1 VFTTR
6 DAWADILQ
14 IVLKDEESS
23 HAWLVP
29 VIVPWLIWVRRRRL
43 RYCHPEGQWI
53 GPWTIAL
60 GWGLYSYGDAHS
72 YQVFWH
78 GGALMVAL
86 GCLLTVSGRQ
96 VLVQLLPAFAALAF
110 VVPVPGRIR
119 QAIAIPM
126 ETLSAQIAEACF
138 TMLGVH
144 VERSGNMLS
153 LNSCDIAIAEA
164 CNGMRMVFSLAAVSF
179 AFAFGMPL
187 RGYARVVVLLACPIS
202 AVTCNVLRLVPTVW
216 LYATYPGRWA
226 DLFHDL
232 SGWTMLAVAF
242 LLLLGILRAFRW
254 ALVPVTQYSLAY
266 D

>member
-1 VFTTR
+1 VATTF
-6 DAWADILQ
+6 DAWAD
-14 IVLKDEESS
+14 VLHIIMKDEESS

-29 VIVPWLIWVRRRRL
+29 IIATWLIWVRRRRL
-43 RYCHPEGQWI
+43 RYCHPEGHWI
-53 GPWTIAL
+53 GPLAVAA
-60 GWGLYSYGDAHS
+60 GWLLYAYGNAHS

-78 GGALMVAL
+78 GGALLLTV

-96 VLVQLLPAFAALAF
+96 VLVQLLPAFVVLAF
-110 VVPVPGRIR
+110 IVPVPGRLR

-126 ETLSAQIAEACF
+126 ETISAQMTETCF
-138 TMLGVH
+138 SMMGVH
-144 VERSGNMLS
+144 AERSGNMLS
-153 LNSCDIAIAEA
+153 LNSRDIAIAEA

-187 RGYARVVVLLACPIS
+187 RGYARTMVLLACPVS
-202 AVTCNVLRLVPTVW
+202 AVVCNVLRLVPTVW
-216 LYATYPGRWA
+216 LYATYPGEWA

-232 SGWTMLAVAF
+232 SGWIMLVVAF
-242 LLLLGILRAFRW
+242 GLLMGILRMLRW